1 MPAVGDT
8 QVRFTRSY
16 IFIDPKEGGSL
27 EMRSV
32 KNTNGSVGTWRLAI
46 DDEYLGDGDNIPSEG
61 SGTVGTARVAASAAP
76 TKIGQLLYM
85 TTVGEVAQAIANDVE
100 KSSVVGVAL
109 EEVAVGETVSY
120 GTNVIVDVFDT
131 ASVVE
136 NDIGGVFA
144 PSVDY
149 YLSANEAGKWT
160 YEPDTTTVGNYLVL
174 CGKAVGVNQMLV
186 EVQARTEI

>member
-1 MPAVGDT
+1 
-8 QVRFTRSY
+8 
-16 IFIDPKEGGSL
+16 
-27 EMRSV
+27 MRSA

-46 DDEYLGDGDNIPSEG
+46 DDEYLGDGDNVPSEG
-61 SGTVGTARVAASAAP
+61 SGTVGSARVAASASGP

-85 TTVGEVAQAIANDVE
+85 TTAGEVAQAIANDVE

-109 EEVAVGETVSY
+109 EEVAVGETVAY

-149 YLSANEAGKWT
+149 YLSANEEGKWT
-160 YEPDTTTVGNYLVL
+160 YEPDTTTAGNYLVF